1 MRMQLFLD
9 AYEPDGIPSLKLMQ
23 QNSAEAT
30 ATYVGR
36 WKVNRESEKKVKLK
50 IVLK

>member
-1 MRMQLFLD
+1 MQLFLD

-30 ATYVGR
+30 ATNVG
-36 WKVNRESEKKVKLK
+36 KQKGNRESEKKVKLK